1 MLNKKVYVI
10 LIMIVIILGISIET
24 LAFDLS
30 TNIDKQSLEENQVK
44 VSLELIDLEDYTK
57 GINVVSG
64 KLIYDT
70 NVFESVSVKGMNN
83 WSCAYNNEKGNES
96 QGKFILMT
104 TSGNAT
110 EDKEVAQL
118 ELKLKPGVKQ
128 EETTI
133 KIEGI
138 ETSYNSEKINT
149 EDKEIK
155 LKLDGNKINLVKD
168 TDSNI
173 KEKDYSIYIFIAII
187 LIVVVIIIITILKLK
202 KRGEKNEK

>member
-10 LIMIVIILGISIET
+10 LLMIVIILNINIET

-44 VSLELIDLEDYTK
+44 FSLELVDLEDYTK

-70 NVFESVSVKGMNN
+70 NVFESVSIKGANN
-83 WSCAYNNEKGNES
+83 WSCAYNNEEGNEN

-110 EDKEVAQL
+110 EDKEVAQIG
-118 ELKLKPGVKQ
+118 LKLKPDVEQ
-128 EETTI
+128 EETI
-133 KIEGI
+133 IRIEGI
-138 ETSYNSEKINT
+138 ETS
-149 EDKEIK
+149 
-155 LKLDGNKINLVKD
+155 
-168 TDSNI
+168 
-173 KEKDYSIYIFIAII
+173 
-187 LIVVVIIIITILKLK
+187 
-202 KRGEKNEK
+202 

>member
-1 MLNKKVYVI
+1 MLNKKIYVI
-10 LIMIVIILGISIET
+10 LLMIVIILGINLET

-30 TNIDKQSLEENQVK
+30 TNIDKQSLEEKQVK
-44 VSLELIDLEDYTK
+44 ISLELVELEEYTK

-70 NVFESVSVKGMNN
+70 NVFESVAIKGANN
-83 WSCAYNNEKGNES
+83 WSCAYNNEEGNEN

-133 KIEGI
+133 RIEGI

-155 LKLDGNKINLVKD
+155 LKLQAEKIDVVKD
-168 TDSNI
+168 INI
-173 KEKDYSIYIFIAII
+173 DEKDYSTYIFIAII
-187 LIVVVIIIITILKLK
+187 IIVLIIMIITIIKLK
-202 KRGEKNEK
+202 KRGEIDEK

>member
-10 LIMIVIILGISIET
+10 LLMIVIILNINIET

-44 VSLELIDLEDYTK
+44 VSLELVDLEDYTK

-70 NVFESVSVKGMNN
+70 NVFESVSIKGANN
-83 WSCAYNNEKGNES
+83 WSCAYNNEEGNEN

-110 EDKEVAQL
+110 EDKEVAQIG
-118 ELKLKPGVKQ
+118 LKLKPDVEQ
-128 EETTI
+128 EETI
-133 KIEGI
+133 IRIEGI

-155 LKLDGNKINLVKD
+155 LELGAGKISEVKD
-168 TDSNI
+168 IDMNI

-202 KRGEKNEK
+202 KRGEIDEK